1 MDITSH
7 HLHLSYPY
15 LLSHILFLINHL
27 HLFSSMVIT
36 CRLMYPVRKKKKEIN
51 VVELVCIII

>member
-36 CRLMYPVRKKKKEIN
+36 CRLMSSPKKEKKIN